1 MKRKTKVEA
10 LLAAHTDTV
19 RVDEAVV
26 RAIPAP
32 KFTGSWRP
40 YSHATVLDCLTW
52 ATKEMRLEVDRREY
66 SINEKGT
73 KMFGVW
79 QVKEQGTKEACLAMG
94 IRNSVDKSMAVGLCA
109 GERVFVC
116 DNLVLSSDFVLFRK
130 HTGQLVED
138 EIRLIAKE
146 AIVVVLQ
153 RFEYLQQWHDG
164 LHEHKLTYTEA
175 SLLTVAAMKQELIPP
190 SQYEKF
196 YELFLN
202 PKSDRYDL
210 SYHGFHGAI
219 TELIKER
226 NLMTVHQR
234 NDRLNKFINFEVP
247 LLLQQPI
254 KERLDLSALHTAAL
268 ERAAISQREA
278 VVAGASRV
286 AEVKQRVKQ
295 QVRAAAKSKTAH

>member
-10 LLAAHTDTV
+10 RLAAHRDTV

-32 KFTGSWRP
+32 KFTGSWHP
-40 YSHATVLDCLTW
+40 HSHATVLNCMAW
-52 ATKEMRLEVDRREY
+52 ATKEMGLEVSRKEY
-66 SINEKGT
+66 SLNAAGS

-79 QVKEQGTKEACLAMG
+79 QVKEKGTEEACLAMG

-138 EIRLIAKE
+138 EIRLIARE

-164 LHEHKLTYTEA
+164 LHEHKLSYTEA

-247 LLLQQPI
+247 LLLQQPV
-254 KERLDLSALHTAAL
+254 KERLDLPALHTEAL
-268 ERAAISQREA
+268 ERASNSQQDAMLAGRDQ
-278 VVAGASRV
+278 VAA
-286 AEVKQRVKQ
+286 VKQRVKQ
-295 QVRAAAKSKTAH
+295 QVRATAKSKVAH